1 MDILSSLEKAHNM
14 GIIHG
19 NICLL
24 NVFIGSNTR
33 LSEFSQVIGSDQ
45 ILNNLVLSEN
55 IGVKIR
61 GFGGEAF
68 DPYEYK
74 EIFGFIPYYYPPEY
88 AVRNLPASPS
98 WDIYEINCLMYEL
111 LSGGVNQNNA
121 KGNLWARINFIR
133 TKIGNSSLYDTMEQM
148 ISDIGRFKLQP
159 LYELNKNVSID
170 LWNAIKKGMEP
181 NHNLR
186 FESISEMKETFVT
199 LFRESYRIG

>member
-1 MDILSSLEKAHNM
+1 M

-33 LSEFSQVIGSDQ
+33 LSEFSQVIGSDP
-45 ILNNLVLSEN
+45 NLDSFILSEN

-74 EIFGFIPYYYPPEY
+74 EIFGFIPYYHPPEY
-88 AVRNLPASPS
+88 AVRNLPVTSS
-98 WDIYEINCLMYEL
+98 WDIYETSCLMYEL
-111 LSGGVNQNNA
+111 LSGNIRHNNR

-133 TKIGNSSLYDTMEQM
+133 AKIGNDSLYDK
-148 ISDIGRFKLQP
+148 R
-159 LYELNKNVSID
+159 YN
-170 LWNAIKKGMEP
+170 
-181 NHNLR
+181 
-186 FESISEMKETFVT
+186 
-199 LFRESYRIG
+199 